1 MLVPQDLA
9 PKIVYNTIIII
20 ISQFLRIEMKDITK
34 TLSICSLRLTI
45 SSSDLEYSKQNQQ
58 TEEPLVD
65 HNNEHIRTIHRTI
78 VAQTETLAGNKP

>member
-1 MLVPQDLA
+1 
-9 PKIVYNTIIII
+9 
-20 ISQFLRIEMKDITK
+20 MKDITK

-45 SSSDLEYSKQNQQ
+45 SSSDLEYSKQNQE